1 MVKVIFDKGM
11 GRGYNANVTEVT
23 NGRERSGG
31 TKFLSKKVPLEGTD
45 KWTKE

>member
-11 GRGYNANVTEVT
+11 GRGYNANVTGVT
-23 NGRERSGG
+23 NGREGSSGA
-31 TKFLSKKVPLEGTD
+31 KFLSKKVPLEGTD